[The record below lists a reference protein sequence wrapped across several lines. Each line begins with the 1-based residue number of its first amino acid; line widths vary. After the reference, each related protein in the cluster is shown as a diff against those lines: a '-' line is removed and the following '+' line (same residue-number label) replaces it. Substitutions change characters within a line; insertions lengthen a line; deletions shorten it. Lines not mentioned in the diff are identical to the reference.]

1 MKVCCFHT
9 GGAYAAE
16 AERLR
21 ASLKKLGLNF
31 RIDEVPS
38 RGSWDEN
45 IWITPEYVRDVM
57 RETDGPVLY
66 VDADAEFHA
75 VPVFSDSYDLQVH
88 YLRRGD
94 ELLNGTLWLA
104 NNDASRSVVDEW
116 LAEKPRGGWEQ
127 KALQRVLSRRT
138 DVAVNRLGPEYC
150 FIYDTSRA
158 LYPGVEPIIEH
169 HQASRRLKREVSDAH
184 KPTGSHRSGD

>member
-1 MKVCCFHT
+1 MLVCCFHT
-9 GGAYAAE
+9 GGPYAAE

-21 ASLKKLGLNF
+21 ASLQRLGLPH
-31 RIDEVPS
+31 RIDVLAS

-45 IWITPEYVRDVM
+45 IWLTPEYIRDMLDATV
-57 RETDGPVLY
+57 GPVLY

-75 VPVFSDSYDLQVH
+75 EPVLDDGYDVQVH
-88 YLRRGD
+88 YLSRGD

-104 NNDASRSVVDEW
+104 NNDRVRSMVDEW

-127 KALQRVLSRRT
+127 KALQRVLARRQ
-138 DVAVNRLGPEYC
+138 DLRVKRLGPEYC

-169 HQASRRLKREVSDAH
+169 HQASRRLKREVPNAT
-184 KPTGSHRSGD
+184 KPA